1 MSFKHDLLVAGVITF
16 FCVILF
22 ALNVM
27 AESYTVRGTVT
38 SVEPKYATRT
48 VTEPVQKCW
57 TEEVPVYGQGKSTG
71 SSVFGMDLEGA
82 IIGGIIGNNVVKG
95 DNAGT
100 AGAIIGGLIGSDMK
114 SKNNQEITGYRQV
127 NKCNT
132 QYNERTEEYL
142 AGYSIGY
149 KALGLSGKISS
160 PRSRTV
166 GESLDVNV
174 QISAY

>member
-1 MSFKHDLLVAGVITF
+1 MTLKRDLIAAGTF
-16 FCVILF
+16 IGVSLF
-22 ALNVM
+22 ALNTF

-38 SVEPKYATRT
+38 SVEPKYATKT
-48 VTEPVQKCW
+48 VTEPVRKCW
-57 TEEVPVYGQGKSTG
+57 TEEVPVYGQGKNND

-95 DNAGT
+95 DNAGA

-114 SKNNQEITGYRQV
+114 GKNNQVITGYRQV

-149 KALGLSGKISS
+149 EALGLSGVMSS
-160 PRSRTV
+160 TRSRSV
-166 GESLDVNV
+166 GDSIDVNV

>member
-1 MSFKHDLLVAGVITF
+1 MTLKRDLIVAGTF
-16 FCVILF
+16 IAVSLF
-22 ALNVM
+22 ALNAL

-38 SVEPKYATRT
+38 SVEPRYATKT

-57 TEEVPVYGQGKSTG
+57 TEEVPVYGQGKNND

-82 IIGGIIGNNVVKG
+82 IIGGILGNNVVKG
-95 DNAGT
+95 DNAGA

-114 SKNNQEITGYRQV
+114 NKKNQEITGYRQV
-127 NKCNT
+127 SKCNT

-142 AGYSIGY
+142 AGYSISY
-149 KALGLSGKISS
+149 EALGLRGVMSS
-160 PRSRTV
+160 TRSRNV
-166 GESLDVNV
+166 GESIDVNV